1 MSQIPTID
9 MVKTGENIDRLR
21 KKSGLTVKQL
31 QDLFGFS
38 TPQAIYKWL
47 HGTALSS
54 VDNLVALSA
63 IFQVSVD
70 EILILEKE
78 AEGDGDECIESA

>member
-1 MSQIPTID
+1 MGHIPTID

-38 TPQAIYKWL
+38 TPQAIYKWQ
-47 HGTALSS
+47 HGSALPS
-54 VDNLVALSA
+54 VDNLVALAA
-63 IFQVSVD
+63 IFQVSVE
-70 EILILEKE
+70 EILVLEKE
-78 AEGDGDECIESA
+78 AEDEDDDCIASA